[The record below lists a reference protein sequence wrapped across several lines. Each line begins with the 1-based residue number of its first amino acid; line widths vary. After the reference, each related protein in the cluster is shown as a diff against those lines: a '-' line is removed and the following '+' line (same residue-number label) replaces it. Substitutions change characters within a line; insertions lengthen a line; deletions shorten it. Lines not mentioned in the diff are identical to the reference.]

1 MQFDFHMT
9 KSIFL
14 QRGGSTNLANPMQ
27 ERGDKSVLIVTDP
40 GVLSARLLEKT
51 LSVFKSAGLLL

>member
-9 KSIFL
+9 MSIFL
-14 QRGGSTNLANPMQ
+14 QRGGSTNLARLMQ
-27 ERGDKSVLIVTDP
+27 ERGDKSVLIITDP

-51 LSVFKSAGLLL
+51 LSVFKSVSFLL